1 MSINTLDEVFKQA
14 RRLHGVAN
22 LDGVGYKACV
32 YLGVKIIKDNE
43 TGDIKIYDP
52 QKSVDYYVEVSKNMY
67 AMFQE
72 KGFKKAV
79 IDLTLAKYKEKLER
93 IKESVSRE
101 MNGNQSAKRLR
112 ILKESRETILNKY
125 YKLTQ
130 KLNNE

>member
-32 YLGVKIIKDNE
+32 YLGVKITKDNE
-43 TGDIKIYDP
+43 SGDIKIYDP
-52 QKSVDYYVEVSKNMY
+52 NKSVNYYVEVDNNMY

-72 KGFKKAV
+72 KGFKDAV
-79 IDLTLAKYKEKLER
+79 IDLTLTKYKEKLER
-93 IKESVSRE
+93 IKESVSNE
-101 MNGNQSAKRLR
+101 MNGNQSPKRLR
-112 ILKESRETILNKY
+112 ILKESREQILKKY